1 MFGRVLM
8 YCSIPVALVL
18 AWMAWDRARIE
29 IDIVAVS
36 LGEAVDAAPA
46 SVLVQPALEIT
57 VNTTVA
63 GRIVN
68 APARLGRQVKA
79 GDVLFELAPA
89 DRPDERVAVVAEMAG
104 TITRIDARVGE
115 AVPAFAPL
123 ARLWNGRP
131 EVVARVKPENFAG
144 IEPGLEAE
152 VVLPGTGPRGVA
164 ARVMQVPAF
173 AETTGGDF
181 RMELAVEFPPEQ
193 LLPGLVGEAVII
205 RRRVPDALLI
215 PAEAV
220 REDGT
225 VLAVKGRHAQ
235 VVPVR
240 TGLVFRGQAQVLSGL
255 QAGDAVIVRSA
266 APLEG
271 GERIRV
277 RGY

>member
-1 MFGRVLM
+1 M

-63 GRIVN
+63 GRIVS
-68 APARLGRQVKA
+68 APARLGRQVKT